1 MRILGISAFAPGSSA
16 ALLSDGELEAAAQE
30 ERFTRTPRDEG
41 FPHQAVR
48 FCLESAGIQAS
59 DLDFIGFHEK
69 PLTSFERS
77 LETFLAFAPAGFG
90 AFRRELPRWIG
101 RRLFVARELDRGL
114 GLRKKPYVFAEHHES
129 HAAAAFYPSPF
140 ESAAI
145 LTVDAG
151 GEWATTTLGQ
161 GRGNRIRLTHEMR
174 HPHSVGLLYSAITAH
189 LGFTVDGGERQVM
202 DLAAHGE
209 PRFVAPLLERVV
221 DVKPDGSIWL
231 DASYFRFAQ
240 GQTTTSPRFHALV
253 GAAPRDPEAPITSA
267 HRDLAASIQRV
278 TEEILLRIVR
288 HLHTLSPESNL
299 VVSGSVAQNSAANGR
314 IVREGPFA
322 NVWVQP
328 ASAVA
333 GSALGV
339 ALLIQHQLLDR
350 ERRVT
355 SSPRARSHAGPRYSM
370 ERIEALLRSQGARY
384 EVVETA
390 ERDRRVADMLAQ
402 GQIVAWFQG
411 HAEFG
416 THSLGARS
424 LLADPRRADLQG
436 TLDRKVRFQESFGPL
451 TPAVLKERA
460 PEWFDVPVGFDSPYR
475 MIASRAH
482 SSWHA
487 SRRGTGAENGTLAKG
502 AAIPAIPAVTHVDG
516 SSAVQTVDAALDPD
530 LAGVLS
536 AFERSTGC
544 PVLVNAGFEQ
554 GAGPLVQSP
563 EDAWRAFMQSEADVL
578 VMENAIV
585 IKAEQRAE
593 LEARRTDPS
602 SGREQDPA
610 LEDLMRCPACGGSF
624 DFEKERAKCKSCGA
638 VHVREEGIWRLFHPN
653 EPFDG
658 DITEMVKGFYEEHP
672 FPNYD
677 EYDSLRS
684 LIDKARMGIYARL
697 LGEQIPFGARII
709 EVGCGTGQLSNFLG
723 IGGRTVVGADLCLN
737 SLRLAEKFRS
747 KHGLRRV
754 RFAQMNLFR
763 PSFAPGSFDVV
774 LCNGV
779 LLTTSDPRGGF
790 ESIARLVKPGGHI
803 VIGSYNTYGRLAVD
817 SRRVFFRITGG
828 RMRWVDPHLRGGK
841 LSPEKEDAWFHD
853 QYMHPN
859 ETKQTMG
866 EVLSWFD
873 RAGFEFV
880 NAVPKTNPYEAFTE
894 REQLFEAASRGSKL
908 DRALAQAKMILTG
921 NREGGFFVMIAR
933 KKVDA

>member
-1 MRILGISAFAPGSSA
+1 MRILGISAFARGSSA
-16 ALLSDGELEAAAQE
+16 ALLRDGELVAAAQE
-30 ERFTRTPRDEG
+30 ERFTRAPNEDG

-48 FCLESAGIQAS
+48 FCLESAGVHS
-59 DLDFIGFHEK
+59 SELDFVGFHEK

-101 RRLFVARELDRGL
+101 RRLFVARELDRAL
-114 GLRKKPYVFAEHHES
+114 GLRKKRYIFAEHHES

-145 LTVDAG
+145 LTVDGG

-161 GRGNRIRLTHEMR
+161 GRGNRIQLTHEMR
-174 HPHSVGLLYSAITAH
+174 HPHSVGLLYSAFTAH
-189 LGFTVDGGERQVM
+189 LGFPLDGCGERQVM

-209 PRFVAPLLERVV
+209 PRFVAPILEHVV

-231 DASYFRFAQ
+231 DASYFRFAH
-240 GQTTTSPRFHALV
+240 GQTMTSPRFHALL
-253 GAAPRDPEAPITSA
+253 GGAPRNAEEPITQR
-267 HRDLAASIQRV
+267 HMDLAASIQRV
-278 TEEILLRIVR
+278 TEEILLRIAR
-288 HLHTLSPESNL
+288 HLHALAPGPNL
-299 VVSGSVAQNSAANGR
+299 VVSGSVSQNSAANGR

-350 ERRVT
+350 ARRVAAGVRT
-355 SSPRARSHAGPRYSM
+355 RVHPGPRYSM

-384 EVVETA
+384 EVVETP
-390 ERDRRVADMLAQ
+390 ERDRRVAGMLAQ
-402 GQIVAWFQG
+402 GKIVAWFQG
-411 HAEFG
+411 AAEFG

-424 LLADPRRADLQG
+424 LLADPRRADLHS
-436 TLDRKVRFQESFGPL
+436 TLDRKVRFQESFGAL

-460 PEWFDVPVGFDSPYR
+460 PEWFDVPPGFDSPYR
-475 MIASRAH
+475 MIASPV
-482 SSWHA
+482 HA
-487 SRRGTGAENGTLAKG
+487 SRRGAGPANGALAKTE
-502 AAIPAIPAVTHVDG
+502 AIPAVTHVDG
-516 SSAVQTVDAALDPD
+516 SSTIQTVDATLDPG

-544 PVLVNAGFEQ
+544 PVLVNAGFTQ
-554 GAGPLVQSP
+554 GADPIVQSP
-563 EDAWRAFMQSEADVL
+563 EDAWRTFMSSETDVL

-585 IKAEQRAE
+585 VKAEQRAE
-593 LEARRTDPS
+593 LEARRTDPR

-610 LEDLMRCPACGGSF
+610 LEDLMRCPACGGAF
-624 DFEKERAKCKSCGA
+624 DFEKDRATCKSCGA
-638 VHVREEGIWRLFHPN
+638 AHVREEGIWRLFHPN

-677 EYDSLRS
+677 GYDSLRS
-684 LIDKARMGIYARL
+684 LIDKARLGIYARL

-737 SLRLAEKFRS
+737 SLRLAERFRA
-747 KHGLRRV
+747 KHDLRRV

-803 VIGSYNTYGRLAVD
+803 IIGSYNTYGRLAVD

-841 LSPEKEDAWFHD
+841 LSREKEDAWFHD

-894 REQLFEAASRGSKL
+894 REQLFETASRGSKL

-933 KKVDA
+933 RKVDA